1 MIREI
6 ETSLFFFYN
15 EFTRKNFRKILIFR
29 KGMKTM
35 SKIKIFSLG
44 GLDESGKNT
53 YCIEVDKDLFVF
65 DCGLKY
71 AVGTSYGIDYIIPDF
86 EYLEKNKKRIKG
98 VFLTHGHYENMGG
111 AADLVK
117 TIPEIKLY
125 ATKYT
130 KYVLLESGVPE
141 KNIIE
146 ILPHKKLNF
155 GRISIFPI
163 SVNHSCPD
171 SVMYVLNTKDG
182 AICYTGDFIIDPMM
196 ADSYAMDLGKI
207 AYIGKLGVLCLLAE
221 SSFSEHI
228 GHTSPSHRL
237 SRFFKDV
244 LNKQEGR
251 VMFTVLQ
258 THLYTIQDILSAAE
272 NSHRKIVVMGKKL
285 QNVIHFAQKEGYLH
299 FKEDLIGDLSNIN
312 DFNSILLICDDKET
326 PYASIS
332 KIVNGYDKYI
342 SLKKGDAICF
352 AEPRYDSNE
361 KLLVKLENDLA
372 MAGCK
377 IIGLPSD
384 KNILQHPS
392 SEDLMLM
399 IRLLNPKYYMPVKG
413 EYRYLVGNANLANDL
428 GIPPENIL
436 LKQNGDIVEIDDGKQ
451 MDNFKSIKVGSC
463 LIDGKSS
470 DDVGELV
477 VKDREMLSENG
488 IVLISATISK
498 KDKVLLVGPEVTT
511 RGFIYVKDSKEIIS
525 EIKKISE
532 EVITR
537 NITDSFIEYN
547 KIKTEIRSELS
558 KYLFS
563 ETECKPMII
572 AVVQEI

>member
-1 MIREI
+1 
-6 ETSLFFFYN
+6 
-15 EFTRKNFRKILIFR
+15 
-29 KGMKTM
+29 M

-53 YCIEVDKDLFVF
+53 YCIEVEKDIFVF

-71 AVGTSYGIDYIIPDF
+71 ATGTSFGIDYILPDY
-86 EYLEKNKKRIKG
+86 EYLEKNRKRIKG

-117 TIPEIKLY
+117 TIPDIKLY
-125 ATKYT
+125 ATKFT

-146 ILPHKKLNF
+146 IVPHKKLNF
-155 GRISIFPI
+155 GRTSVFPI

-182 AICYTGDFIIDPMM
+182 AICYTGDFIIDPKM
-196 ADSYAMDLGKI
+196 DGYYGMDLGKI
-207 AYIGKLGVLCLLAE
+207 AYIGKLGVLCLLSE

-237 SRFFKDV
+237 TDFFKDV
-244 LNKQEGR
+244 INKHEGR
-251 VMFTVLQ
+251 IMFSVLP
-258 THLYTIQDILSAAE
+258 THLYTIQDILSASE
-272 NSHRKIVVMGKKL
+272 NSHRKIVIMGKKL
-285 QNVIHFAQKEGYLH
+285 QNVISFGKKEGYL
-299 FKEDLIGDLSNIN
+299 KCSDDLLGDLSNIK
-312 DFNSILLICDDKET
+312 DSNSILLICDDKEN

-332 KIVNGYDKYI
+332 KIIHGYDKYI

-377 IIGLPSD
+377 IVGLPSD
-384 KNILQHPS
+384 KNILHHPS

-413 EYRYLVGNANLANDL
+413 EYRYMVGNANLASSL
-428 GIPPENIL
+428 GIPTENIL
-436 LKQNGDIVEIDDGKQ
+436 LKQNGDIVEIEDGNLL
-451 MDNFKSIKVGSC
+451 DVFGHIRVNDC

-511 RGFIYVKDSKEIIS
+511 RGFVYVKDSKEMIS

-537 NITDSFIEYN
+537 NITENYVEYN
-547 KIKTEIRSELS
+547 KIKTEIRTELS
-558 KYLFS
+558 KFLYN